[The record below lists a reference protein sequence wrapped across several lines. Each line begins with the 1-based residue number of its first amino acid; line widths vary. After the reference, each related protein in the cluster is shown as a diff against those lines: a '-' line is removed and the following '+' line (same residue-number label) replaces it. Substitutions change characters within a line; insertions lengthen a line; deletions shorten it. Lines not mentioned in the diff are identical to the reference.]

1 LSETKP
7 PSQLRRRLLY
17 ASAGVIVLTAGAI
30 AWTLGPGG
38 PWLVSQF
45 AEGRAVWRLGSL
57 HLEGVKGSALGDL
70 RVAHAT
76 LRDEDGVWAEATE
89 LAVGWEPLRILT
101 REASVRQVS
110 AKTLRIFRQPKL
122 TPAKPPGGSID
133 VDLNAL
139 AIDRISVDEP
149 VFGEAASFSLGAGIA
164 ARGARIDRAMVD
176 LKRLDA
182 ASDTLRLDLVRK
194 GEVRLDALLEGPK
207 DGFFAAALKS
217 MEPLRI
223 VAHADGDETTGAGEI
238 DAQIGGKPFITGD
251 FAWTPEGWRGGGDA
265 NLNLA
270 PAFADIDAR
279 IGGAV
284 RLDGS
289 GARGARTT
297 FAITAKTQD
306 AIVNAGGTLGDD
318 WRPAGETRIVAD
330 ASRLDRLANDLMSGA
345 ARFEGVLT
353 ADKDVQA
360 FTGRLT
366 GTGVRVAGVRANVDG
381 PARLRFT
388 RDLIDVET
396 DLALAEARGEAE
408 MVSRLARDGKLVL
421 RARYGRQNSRITVRE
436 ARLQSSAIDVS
447 GDGEL
452 GEGAHGLRGV
462 WRTSRLDV
470 FDPAI
475 GGEASGAWT
484 AQGGGAQPVVITA
497 DAKTRRFRTTIQP
510 LDQMLGTSPSLNA
523 TLAIRGGVI
532 DVRRIN
538 ISAPKLRAA
547 AFGRL
552 NDGRATMSFEASAT
566 GPVRVGAAEFNGT
579 ADATGAITGRL
590 DNPTLSA
597 TAHLS
602 RLDVG
607 GMAIEQPV
615 VTLNFAPSG
624 AGRTGAID
632 VKGTVSGQPATATA
646 DLASDANGLRLDN
659 LDVRA
664 AGLVAQGNARFADEG
679 PTVDLTFNGPIDA
692 IASPMKGR
700 IRGTATLR
708 PAPSGEAV
716 LATTMRITSGRIGE
730 LAFSR
735 LDASASGPLDDI
747 AVRGNLRGSASGAP
761 VNLELAG
768 AVQRAGD
775 ATNIRAEA
783 SGNINGTTV
792 STREPF
798 TLSLSPNA
806 TRGTGVFALG
816 DGILRATLNDER
828 SRPTFTAAM
837 ENAPIGPVTDLL
849 GERASGRATGTI
861 RLSGGDTSLE
871 GDLDLVVTDAL
882 LARRTRDPL
891 SMQVK
896 GRISGGAMTFSG
908 TATSRNGLDAA
919 FDARAP
925 VDARARPIRIAL
937 AGEGR
942 ATWRAKGPAEALW
955 GLVGALDQNVTGNVE
970 GAGDIRFAVGRLSGE
985 GGFTL
990 TGGAFSDKQT
1000 GVELR
1005 DVSAR
1010 VRFDDAGARLEQFVA
1025 RDLRDGTLTGT
1036 GEARGLKDGQ
1046 VSIVASN
1053 VRLLNRPDAK
1063 AVASGPMALKWTA
1076 DGMTLS
1082 GDLNVTEA
1090 TLSTPRTDAGI
1101 PQLDVI
1107 EINRPGEEDETT
1119 PQSSEAGVVRAN
1131 LDVRVRAPGRVF
1143 VRDRGLDSEWSVDL
1157 RVTGTSTN
1165 PRVFGEARLV
1175 RGRFTLAGRVFD
1187 AESGLIRFNGSPDE
1201 ALINLAA
1208 EMSSPE
1214 ITARIVLSGPVNDPA
1229 IELSS
1234 DPALPQDEILPQALF
1249 GRASEDLSALEAA
1262 QLAASLAQLA
1272 GRASLDIAGAARDLV
1287 GLDRLDVRETGSGL
1301 RVAGGKYLTR
1311 DVYLEVARTGVGE
1324 TETQVEWRLRPQLFL
1339 ISAFN
1344 PQGDRRLSVRWRREY

>member
-1 LSETKP
+1 M
-7 PSQLRRRLLY
+7 
-17 ASAGVIVLTAGAI
+17 LTAGAI

-38 PWLVSQF
+38 PWLVSHF
-45 AEGRAVWRLGSL
+45 AEGRAIWRLGSL
-57 HLEGVKGSALGDL
+57 HLEGVSGAALGDL

-76 LRDEDGVWAEATE
+76 LRDEDGVWAEATD

-110 AKTLRIFRQPKL
+110 AKTIHIFRQPKL
-122 TPAKPPGGSID
+122 TPAKPPGDSID

-139 AIDRISVDEP
+139 AIERIVIDEP
-149 VFGEAASFSLGAGIA
+149 VFGEAAAFSLGAGFA
-164 ARGARIDRAMVD
+164 ARGSRIDRAMVD

-182 ASDTLRLDLVRK
+182 ASDTLKLDLVRK
-194 GEVRLDALLEGPK
+194 GEVRLDATLEGPR
-207 DGFFAAALKS
+207 DGFFAAALKTTQ
-217 MEPLRI
+217 PLRV
-223 VAHADGDETTGAGEI
+223 VARANGDETAGAGEI
-238 DAQIGGKPFITGD
+238 DARIGGKPFVTGD
-251 FAWTPEGWRGGGDA
+251 FAWTPDGWRGGGDA
-265 NLNLA
+265 NLALA
-270 PAFADIDAR
+270 PAFADVVAR
-279 IGGAV
+279 IGSAV

-297 FAITAKTQD
+297 FAVTAKMQD
-306 AIVNAGGTLGDD
+306 ATVNAEGVLGDD

-330 ASRLDRLANDLMSGA
+330 VSRLDRLADDIVAGA
-345 ARFEGVLT
+345 ARFEGAMT
-353 ADKDVQA
+353 ADKDLQA

-366 GTGVRVAGVRANVDG
+366 GTGVRIAGVRANVDG
-381 PARLRFT
+381 PARLRLT
-388 RDLIDVET
+388 RDLIDIET
-396 DLALAEARGEAE
+396 DLALAETRGDAE
-408 MVSRLARDGKLVL
+408 IVSRLARDGKLVL
-421 RARYGRQNSRITVRE
+421 RARYGRQTSRITVRE
-436 ARLQSSAIDVS
+436 AHLQSRTIDVS

-452 GEGAHGLRGV
+452 GEGARGLRGV
-462 WRTSRLDV
+462 WRTSRLDA
-470 FDPAI
+470 FDPSV

-484 AQGGGAQPVVITA
+484 AQGGGRQPIVVTA

-510 LDQMLGTSPSLNA
+510 LDQMLGASPSLNA

-532 DVRRIN
+532 DIRRLYVT
-538 ISAPKLRAA
+538 APKLRAA

-552 NDGRATMSFEASAT
+552 NRGLATMSFEASAT
-566 GPVRVGAAEFNGT
+566 GPVRVGAAEFNGV
-579 ADATGAITGRL
+579 ADATGSITGKL
-590 DNPTLSA
+590 DNPTLNA

-624 AGRTGAID
+624 RGRTGTID

-646 DLASDANGLRLDN
+646 DLASDASGLRLDN

-692 IASPMKGR
+692 IAAPMKGR
-700 IRGTATLR
+700 IAGTATLR

-716 LATTMRITSGRIGE
+716 LATSVRITSGRIGE
-730 LAFSR
+730 LTFSR

-747 AVRGNLRGSASGAP
+747 AVRSNLRGQASGAP
-761 VNLELAG
+761 VNLEIAG
-768 AVQRAGD
+768 SVKRASE
-775 ATNIRAEA
+775 ATTIRAEA
-783 SGNINGTTV
+783 TGNINGSTV
-792 STREPF
+792 ATREPF
-798 TLSLSPNA
+798 TLTLTPNA
-806 TRGTGVFALG
+806 TRGAGAFALG
-816 DGILRATLNDER
+816 DGLLRATLTDER
-828 SRPTFTAAM
+828 SRLAFEAQM
-837 ENAPIGPVTDLL
+837 DNAPIAPVMALL

-871 GDLDLVVTDAL
+871 GDVDLAVTDAL

-891 SMQVK
+891 TMQVK
-896 GRISGGAMTFSG
+896 GRIAGGTMTFNG

-919 FDARAP
+919 FDARVP
-925 VDARARPIRIAL
+925 VDARARPMRIAL

-942 ATWRAKGPAEALW
+942 ATWRAKGPADALW
-955 GLVGALDQNVTGNVE
+955 GLVGSLDQNVTGNIE
-970 GAGDIRFAVGRLSGE
+970 GAGDVRFAVGRLSGQ

-1005 DVSAR
+1005 DVAAR
-1010 VRFDDAGARLEQFVA
+1010 VRFDDAGARLEQFSA
-1025 RDLRDGTLTGT
+1025 RDLKDGTLTGT
-1036 GEARGLKDGQ
+1036 GEARGLKDGE
-1046 VSIVASN
+1046 VSIVAN
-1053 VRLLNRPDAK
+1053 NIRLLNRPDAK
-1063 AVASGPMALKWTA
+1063 AIASGPMALKWTA

-1082 GDLNVTEA
+1082 GDLNVSEA
-1090 TLSTPRTDAGI
+1090 TLATPRTDAGI

-1107 EINRPGEEDETT
+1107 EINRPGEEDETA
-1119 PQSSEAGVVRAN
+1119 PQNSEAEVVRAN
-1131 LDVRVRAPGRVF
+1131 LDVRVRADDRVF
-1143 VRDRGLDSEWSVDL
+1143 VRDRGLDSEWSLDL

-1187 AESGLIRFNGSPDE
+1187 AESGLIRFNGAPEE

-1208 EMSSPE
+1208 EMTSPE

-1229 IELSS
+1229 IQLSS

-1272 GRASLDIAGAARDLV
+1272 GQASLDIAGAARDLV
-1287 GLDRLDVRETGSGL
+1287 GLDRLDVRETGTGL

-1324 TETQVEWRLRPQLFL
+1324 TETQVEWRVRPQLFL
-1339 ISAFN
+1339 ISAFD